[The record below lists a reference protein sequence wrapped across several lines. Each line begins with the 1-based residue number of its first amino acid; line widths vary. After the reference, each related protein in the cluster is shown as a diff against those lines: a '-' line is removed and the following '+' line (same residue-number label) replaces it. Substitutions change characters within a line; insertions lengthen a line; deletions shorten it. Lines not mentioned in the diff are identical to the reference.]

1 MTRTT
6 PSTLSPSELEA
17 LRAQLLT
24 LRAEL
29 LARPH
34 VSAARDPEGPEVGDA
49 MDEVARVSEHE
60 ESGARNER
68 DKGRLIQIDHAL
80 AKIERGEYGVSEDSG
95 EPIGFGRLRAVP
107 WARLTVEEEE
117 ELERNR

>member
-1 MTRTT
+1 MTPIT
-6 PSTLSPSELEA
+6 PSALTPAELEA

-29 LARPH
+29 LARSH
-34 VSAARDPEGPEVGDA
+34 VSAPRDPEGPDVGDA

-68 DKGRLIQIDHAL
+68 DKGRLIQIDNAL
-80 AKIERGEYGVSEDSG
+80 AKMERGEYGVSEDSG

-107 WARLTVEEEE
+107 WARLTVSEEED
-117 ELERNR
+117 LERSR

>member
-17 LRAQLLT
+17 LRAQLLA

-34 VSAARDPEGPEVGDA
+34 VSATRDPEGPEVGDA

-80 AKIERGEYGVSEDSG
+80 AKMERGEYGVSEDSG